1 MIDHVSIGVR
11 ELAACG
17 RFYDAVLAS
26 IGYARM
32 IVRPTSIG
40 YGKKYPDFW
49 LNERRDMTPAD
60 PDSGTHICLRAPD
73 AEAVHVFHAAA
84 IKAGGVSDGDPG
96 PRPEYTKGYYAAF
109 VRYPEGN
116 KIEVVTFITER

>member
-60 PDSGTHICLRAPD
+60 PDSGTHFCLRAPD
-73 AEAVHVFHAAA
+73 AEAVQVFHTAA
-84 IKAGGVSDGDPG
+84 IMAGGVSDGDPG

-109 VRYPEGN
+109 VRDPEGN

>member
-11 ELAACG
+11 DLAACG

-26 IGYARM
+26 IGYTRM
-32 IVRPTSIG
+32 IVRPATVG

-49 LNERRDMTPAD
+49 LNERRNMGTTD
-60 PDSGTHICLRAPD
+60 PDNGAHVCLRAQD
-73 AEAVHVFHAAA
+73 AAAVHAFHAAA
-84 IKAGGVSDGDPG
+84 IKAGGTSAGDPG

-109 VRYPEGN
+109 VRDPEGN
-116 KIEVVTFITER
+116 RIEAVTFVTER